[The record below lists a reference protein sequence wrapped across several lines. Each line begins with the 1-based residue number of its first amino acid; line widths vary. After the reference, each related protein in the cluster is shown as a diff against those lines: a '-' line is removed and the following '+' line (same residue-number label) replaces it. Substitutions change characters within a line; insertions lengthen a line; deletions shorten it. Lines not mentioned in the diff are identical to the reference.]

1 MAEVY
6 LPFRATRYRWLLK
19 FARYNPAVDGV
30 RVHDDGRLVATM
42 GRRLLSTEVDNIS
55 GLEPV
60 DLRSWAASI
69 GVRRSPL
76 SADLVMATDL
86 GPALRLEFKEPVAPA
101 IGARRHRSITV
112 TLEEPHDL
120 LPAIVDVQRS
130 LGL

>member
-6 LPFRATRYRWLLK
+6 LPFRAPRFRWHLK
-19 FARYNPAVDGV
+19 YARFNPAVDGV

-42 GRRLLSTEVDNIS
+42 GRRLLATEVGNIA

-60 DLRSWAASI
+60 DLRSMVASI
-69 GVRRSPL
+69 GVRRTPL

-86 GPALRLEFKEPVAPA
+86 GPALRLGFKEPVVPA
-101 IGARRHRSITV
+101 IGHRRHRSVTV
-112 TLEEPHDL
+112 TLEDPHDL
-120 LPAIVDVQRS
+120 LPAIIDAQRG